1 MPAELEDDGLM
12 DDSDESDDV
21 PSDLEDIS
29 GDEAED
35 VDDDAEPED
44 QDEQVDEDD
53 AFSLAE
59 GSDAEDLLPLD
70 TDVPAGL
77 VEWDGPDASADESEE
92 EEWGGVSASKEKKG
106 KRKRDEGKDA
116 RKAQR
121 KKLRALPTFASYED
135 YAKLI
140 EDRPEDNI

>member
-59 GSDAEDLLPLD
+59 GSDAEDLLLLD
-70 TDVPAGL
+70 TALHAFYYFACTQNACLCILLCLGRMDVLL
-77 VEWDGPDASADESEE
+77 VSQLS
-92 EEWGGVSASKEKKG
+92 
-106 KRKRDEGKDA
+106 
-116 RKAQR
+116 
-121 KKLRALPTFASYED
+121 
-135 YAKLI
+135 
-140 EDRPEDNI
+140 